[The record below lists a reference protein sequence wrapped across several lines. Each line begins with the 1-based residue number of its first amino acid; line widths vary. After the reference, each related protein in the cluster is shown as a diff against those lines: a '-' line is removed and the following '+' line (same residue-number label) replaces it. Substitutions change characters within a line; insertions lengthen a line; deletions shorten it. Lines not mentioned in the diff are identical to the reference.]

1 MYNNLV
7 DLPNA
12 TTYHGMF
19 AHVHATGKAY
29 FAHGGVWLP
38 LANESALSDYQ
49 TTAGLNT
56 AIDTH
61 INTSTANTGE
71 VLSWTGTDY
80 DWVSNAGGGGGG
92 GSTGNFTFAQ

>member
-19 AHVHATGKAY
+19 AHVHEQAKHILFMVGI
-29 FAHGGVWLP
+29 P
-38 LANESALSDYQ
+38 CNESALSDYP

-56 AIDTH
+56 AIYTH

-71 VLSWTGTDY
+71 V
-80 DWVSNAGGGGGG
+80 
-92 GSTGNFTFAQ
+92 